1 MCSNH
6 IGTTM
11 SLKFTELNK
20 DGPRKSQ
27 KQILEEITRTLRPR
41 IPKDMRRSYFYD
53 GSSHGEQAHY
63 ELSVLEEEFDDVP
76 F

>member
-1 MCSNH
+1 
-6 IGTTM
+6 M
-11 SLKFTELNK
+11 SIKFSELNK

-41 IPKDMRRSYFYD
+41 IPKDMHRSYFYD
-53 GSSHGEQAHY
+53 GGARGDMAHF
-63 ELSVLEEEFDDVP
+63 ELSSRNWLGDEELEDVP